1 MSPEEI
7 QDCTEAT
14 LFLLD
19 HLEGWCWTWQDP
31 QIQHIHGSSLED
43 FSSEVSGG
51 GGNIYNL
58 MSDNEKEVANCL
70 NENLTLWDRQTD
82 FNGCQFVVNSK
93 KAYPDIFFKNS
104 KGVNVFGLE
113 VKSWNILRSRSP
125 SIKHESICKE
135 MRKRENDILVIVPW
149 FLEKITT
156 GKIVFLEP
164 GIFKVSEI
172 GKQIEEKH
180 FVRLPKTISNLKI
193 TQPWIKIINKQI
205 IWANTNLRELREL
218 IKFDNPHKIQEE
230 LERYKSRHIFELT

>member
-1 MSPEEI
+1 M
-7 QDCTEAT
+7 
-14 LFLLD
+14 
-19 HLEGWCWTWQDP
+19 G
-31 QIQHIHGSSLED
+31 
-43 FSSEVSGG
+43 
-51 GGNIYNL
+51 
-58 MSDNEKEVANCL
+58 
-70 NENLTLWDRQTD
+70 QTNR